1 MPSDGRELLRQGG
14 EVNMDYV
21 VHIEADIVVDAS
33 DSLDAE
39 QRALERFISDE
50 YKDAMSATPLDEYG
64 HEEGK

>member
-1 MPSDGRELLRQGG
+1 
-14 EVNMDYV
+14 MDYV